1 MGKRLLID
9 DIDYK
14 KINEIYFQLDKKP
27 VRFNYV
33 KLRNC
38 KPSPVPSIIY
48 SEQKLIKIINDWK
61 ENFSKYCKP
70 NNKIVILD
78 PNEFTFE
85 VKSFDTTILINYIY
99 HLYNPKD
106 KYLKWNVPINLLD
119 DFKKYIGAIVFKLF
133 SSDDLMFVEGHL
145 NSLSTAICYCPERHK
160 NEMIYLYELLINED
174 KNFIEKSRQ
183 KNLNLKNNSNKHI
196 KNILMYIE
204 DDIKMLIGISKT
216 KIMMYMFN
224 NPENNQNVHS
234 YNCWKYTL
242 KDHIGLDVFGDKPE
256 ILGYDKFN
264 GRIELG
270 LNAFFKEFTPEWL
283 ITDLKNQINSDS
295 NLVCKIAE
303 FLYYSNIQDEIK
315 IKYVECENRDILF
328 TKSVTIQFCAFIL
341 ISLKIIIVD

>member
-1 MGKRLLID
+1 MNLNNNKLTEFPDNYNNIFLPKEITKSLEVLFLYNNKISEISKNICNLVNLKILDLSENIISSLPKEISKCKKLKYLDLRKNKIIGLSKINIFELKCKMGKRLLID

-14 KINEIYFQLDKKP
+14 KINEIYFQLDKKS

-61 ENFSKYCKP
+61 ENFSKYCRP
-70 NNKIVILD
+70 NNKIDILD

-145 NSLSTAICYCPERHK
+145 NSLFTVICYCPERHK

-174 KNFIEKSRQ
+174 KNFIEKSQQ
-183 KNLNLKNNSNKHI
+183 K
-196 KNILMYIE
+196 
-204 DDIKMLIGISKT
+204 T
-216 KIMMYMFN
+216 
-224 NPENNQNVHS
+224 
-234 YNCWKYTL
+234 
-242 KDHIGLDVFGDKPE
+242 
-256 ILGYDKFN
+256 
-264 GRIELG
+264 
-270 LNAFFKEFTPEWL
+270 
-283 ITDLKNQINSDS
+283 QI
-295 NLVCKIAE
+295 
-303 FLYYSNIQDEIK
+303 
-315 IKYVECENRDILF
+315 
-328 TKSVTIQFCAFIL
+328 
-341 ISLKIIIVD
+341 